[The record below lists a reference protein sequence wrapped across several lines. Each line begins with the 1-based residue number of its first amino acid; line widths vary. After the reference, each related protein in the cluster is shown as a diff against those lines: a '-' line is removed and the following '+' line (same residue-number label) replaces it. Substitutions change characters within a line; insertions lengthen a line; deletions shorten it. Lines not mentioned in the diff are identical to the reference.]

1 MFYDID
7 YEELS
12 GLVDDIFI
20 IEIVIMALARKM
32 YCV

>member
-1 MFYDID
+1 MFHDVD

-20 IEIVIMALARKM
+20 VEIMIMGLARKM
-32 YCV
+32 YCM